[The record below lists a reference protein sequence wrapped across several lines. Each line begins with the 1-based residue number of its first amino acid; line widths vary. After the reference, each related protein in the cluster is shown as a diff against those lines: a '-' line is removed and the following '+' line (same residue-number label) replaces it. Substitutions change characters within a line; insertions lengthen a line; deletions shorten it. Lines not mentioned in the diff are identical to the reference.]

1 MYLMS
6 TATRNDSAWAAEP
19 ASHIYLAAFIIDM
32 VSFPVVMLYLFGDF
46 IGISTDPLYLFVVLL
61 AVIEVSLVLASLTSF
76 KKISEILHR
85 PKIWHNVRNGAY
97 SQVVYYALGL
107 FLLNSLKYALSHVKY
122 ALSFHERLSSLPLE
136 QLVKIFPPEL
146 LDMILE
152 TYSSYLEK
160 LLSYLLF
167 LLLLGSVVLVFGYF
181 MAKFYKATFEELGE
195 VTGIKEFKQAARWHW
210 WSLIGVAYLYTS
222 FALRRLSIASRP
234 TSTTPT
240 HLAPPPPP
248 PVFASVAFLVLPD
261 GSRVELRGDAVLGRS
276 WVASI
281 FPNAPW
287 LNRISEAHAVIR
299 RKTDGWYIED
309 LGSQYGTYVNGRD
322 IRGAGEVKLNPG
334 DVISLGGVFTLVFQT

>member
-1 MYLMS
+1 
-6 TATRNDSAWAAEP
+6 
-19 ASHIYLAAFIIDM
+19 
-32 VSFPVVMLYLFGDF
+32 
-46 IGISTDPLYLFVVLL
+46 VLL

-85 PKIWHNVRNGAY
+85 PTIWHNVRNGAY
-97 SQVVYYALGL
+97 SQVAYYALGL
-107 FLLNSLKYALSHVKY
+107 LLLDPLKKYISHIKDAFSIHMIV
-122 ALSFHERLSSLPLE
+122 SSLPPE
-136 QLVKIFPPEL
+136 RLVKISEPYIGYL
-146 LDMILE
+146 QSLVL
-152 TYSSYLEK
+152 YSLVI
-160 LLSYLLF
+160 LLF
-167 LLLLGSVVLVFGYF
+167 VLVVLVVGYF
-181 MAKFYKATFEELGE
+181 MEKFYATAFAELGE
-195 VTGIKEFKQAARWHW
+195 VTGIEEFKQVARWHGW
-210 WSLIGVAYLYTS
+210 LINVAYLYTS
-222 FALRRLSIASRP
+222 SALRLLSVASRS

-240 HLAPPPPP
+240 HPAPPPPP

>member
-1 MYLMS
+1 
-6 TATRNDSAWAAEP
+6 
-19 ASHIYLAAFIIDM
+19 M

-46 IGISTDPLYLFVVLL
+46 IGISTDSLYFFVVLL
-61 AVIEVSLVLASLTSF
+61 AVIEVSLVLASLPSF

-85 PKIWHNVRNGAY
+85 PTIWHNVRNGAY
-97 SQVVYYALGL
+97 SQVVYYAS
-107 FLLNSLKYALSHVKY
+107 FLLLLVLAKTTLKDVFSIL
-122 ALSFHERLSSLPLE
+122 RDLSSLPLE
-136 QLVKIFPPEL
+136 QLIKILPPEL

-160 LLSYLLF
+160 LLSYFVF
-167 LLLLGSVVLVFGYF
+167 LLLLAPVVLVFGYF
-181 MAKFYKATFEELGE
+181 MEKFYKVAFEELGE
-195 VTGIKEFKQAARWHW
+195 VTGIEEFKQAARWHGNW
-210 WSLIGVAYLYTS
+210 LGTVAYLYTS
-222 FALRRLSIASRP
+222 FALRHLFIASRP

-248 PVFASVAFLVLPD
+248 PVFVSVAFLVLPD

>member
-6 TATRNDSAWAAEP
+6 ITSRSDLAWATEP
-19 ASHIYLAAFIIDM
+19 ASHIYLAVFIIDI
-32 VSFPVVMLYLFGDF
+32 VLAAVVMTYLFGDF
-46 IGISTDPLYLFVVLL
+46 IGISTDPLYFFAALL
-61 AVIEVSLVLASLTSF
+61 AVIEIALVLASLTSF

-85 PKIWHNVRNGAY
+85 PTIWHNVRNGAY
-97 SQVVYYALGL
+97 SQVVYY
-107 FLLNSLKYALSHVKY
+107 
-122 ALSFHERLSSLPLE
+122 
-136 QLVKIFPPEL
+136 I
-146 LDMILE
+146 
-152 TYSSYLEK
+152 
-160 LLSYLLF
+160 LLF
-167 LLLLGSVVLVFGYF
+167 LLLLEPLKKVLFYLKDALSIHSIVSSLPPERLVKILDSYISYLQAVSLYFLTVSFLALVVLVFAYF
-181 MAKFYKATFEELGE
+181 MEKFYKVAFEELGE
-195 VTGIKEFKQAARWHW
+195 VTGIEEFKQAARWHGRW
-210 WSLIGVAYLYTS
+210 VTTVAYLYTS
-222 FALRRLSIASRP
+222 FAFRLLSVASRP

-240 HLAPPPPP
+240 HPAPPPPP

-287 LNRISEAHAVIR
+287 LNHISETHAVIR

>member
-1 MYLMS
+1 MS
-6 TATRNDSAWAAEP
+6 ITSRSDLAWATEP
-19 ASHIYLAAFIIDM
+19 ASHIYLAAFII
-32 VSFPVVMLYLFGDF
+32 STALIAVVMLYLFGDF
-46 IGISTDPLYLFVVLL
+46 IDISTDSLYFFVVLL

-97 SQVVYYALGL
+97 SQVAYYASFLL
-107 FLLNSLKYALSHVKY
+107 FLVPVKKYFSHLKDIF
-122 ALSFHERLSSLPLE
+122 SFDRAVFSLPLP
-136 QLVKIFPPEL
+136 LYFL
-146 LDMILE
+146 
-152 TYSSYLEK
+152 Y
-160 LLSYLLF
+160 
-167 LLLLGSVVLVFGYF
+167 LLLLASLVLVFAYF
-181 MAKFYKATFEELGE
+181 LEKFYKAAFEELGE
-195 VTGIKEFKQAARWHW
+195 VTGIEEFKQAARWHGNW
-210 WSLIGVAYLYTS
+210 LSTVAYLYTS
-222 FALRRLSIASRP
+222 SALRLLSVASRP
-234 TSTTPT
+234 TSTTPM
-240 HLAPPPPP
+240 HPAPPPPP

-287 LNRISEAHAVIR
+287 LNHISEAHAVIR

-322 IRGAGEVKLNPG
+322 VRGTGEVKLNPG